1 MRNYRRV
8 AYEDRCQIRAF
19 LQAEVPVSE
28 IAEQLGFHKSSIY
41 RELSRNRI
49 PRKGYLPGR
58 AHVLWKKRIRD
69 CRRPRIIKGKLE
81 VYVVNRLIE
90 GWSPE
95 QICGRL
101 VHERSKFRLS
111 HPTIYRFV
119 RRHWAAFKM
128 CLRWYNRR
136 GGGRLCMRRYKRSI
150 GLSIHTRPEA
160 ANRRSRR
167 GDWER
172 DCFLVAKR
180 RMILVCTDRF
190 SRYTLMRKAPKFSAK
205 TISQLTWKMLR
216 TTKRKVFTITND
228 NGAEFRDG
236 ANMKVPVYFCH
247 PRKPQQRGTIENT
260 IGLVRHFIKRNTN
273 FNTLKEE
280 RLKDIQTLLNHRP
293 RKCLDYKTPHEVFFK
308 KQVALA
314 M

>member
-19 LQAEVPVSE
+19 LQAEVPVAV
-28 IAEQLGFHKSSIY
+28 IANELGFHKSSIY

-49 PRKGYLPGR
+49 ARKGYLPSR

-69 CRRPRIIKGKLE
+69 CRRTRIITGKLE
-81 VYVVNRLIE
+81 IYVVNRLIE

-101 VHERSKFRLS
+101 KQENRDSLS
-111 HPTIYRFV
+111 PPTVYRFV
-119 RRHWAAFKM
+119 RRHWATFKF

-160 ANRRSRR
+160 ANQRSRR

-180 RMILVCTDRF
+180 KMVLVCTDRL
-190 SRYTLMRKAPKFSAK
+190 SRYTLMQKAPEFNARK
-205 TISQLTWKMLR
+205 ISQLTWKMLKS
-216 TTKRKVFTITND
+216 TQKKVFTITND
-228 NGAEFRDG
+228 NGTEFRDG

-260 IGLVRHFIKRNTN
+260 IGLVRHYIKRDTD
-273 FNTLKEE
+273 FRTLQPSRLKEVQ
-280 RLKDIQTLLNHRP
+280 DFLNHRP
-293 RKCLDYKTPHEVFFK
+293 RKCLDYRTPYEVFFK
-308 KQVALA
+308 KSVALA